1 MRILDAEA
9 LDLAQFIR
17 SGDSILWG
25 QGAGEPVA
33 LTRALV
39 AQRGRLG
46 GVTAFLGIG
55 ASDTFSPEHADH
67 IRFLSYCGTGP
78 NRALA
83 GAGCLDIVPCH
94 YSQLPGL
101 IRSGALKVDVA
112 LVQVPPADG
121 SGRFSLGLSHDYLQ
135 SALQSAR
142 VVIAEI
148 NDCLPWTEGASWLYS
163 ADIDIAVRTSRPPLE
178 ADPRPAGAV
187 EAAIAHH
194 VAGLVE
200 DGATLQLGIG
210 TVPEAV
216 LAALGAHR
224 DLGIHSGVI
233 GDGVADLMQRDVITN
248 RRKSIDAGKTI
259 TGMALGSQRLYRFL
273 DQNRDIGFRPADYTH
288 DIDVL
293 AQLERFVAINSALEV
308 DLTGQMNAEVAG
320 GVYVGAV
327 GGAVDFLRGA
337 ARSRGGLPI
346 VALSS
351 RAGRCSRI
359 VARLNGP
366 VTAARSDG
374 GLIVT
379 EYGVADLRGAS
390 LETRVERMLAIA
402 HPDQR
407 AALEQDAET
416 LGQSRTAR
424 VVPSQQ

>member
-1 MRILDAEA
+1 M
-9 LDLAQFIR
+9 
-17 SGDSILWG
+17 
-25 QGAGEPVA
+25 
-33 LTRALV
+33 
-39 AQRGRLG
+39 
-46 GVTAFLGIG
+46 
-55 ASDTFSPEHADH
+55 
-67 IRFLSYCGTGP
+67 
-78 NRALA
+78 
-83 GAGCLDIVPCH
+83 
-94 YSQLPGL
+94 
-101 IRSGALKVDVA
+101 
-112 LVQVPPADG
+112 
-121 SGRFSLGLSHDYLQ
+121 
-135 SALQSAR
+135 
-142 VVIAEI
+142 
-148 NDCLPWTEGASWLYS
+148 
-163 ADIDIAVRTSRPPLE
+163 
-178 ADPRPAGAV
+178 
-187 EAAIAHH
+187 EAAIAHR

-233 GDGVADLMQRDVITN
+233 GDGVADLMQQDVITN

-273 DQNRDIGFRPADYTH
+273 DQNRHVGFRPADYTH

-308 DLTGQMNAEVAG
+308 DLTGQMNAEVAE

-337 ARSRGGLPI
+337 ARSRSGVPI
-346 VALSS
+346 VTLPS

-366 VTAARSDG
+366 VTTVRSDA

-407 AALEQDAET
+407 AALEKEAKT
-416 LGQSRTAR
+416 LGQWRTAR